1 MSEVW
6 ELYYYPNACGRAEFI
21 RIIFEE
27 AGQKFKEINDNTVEF
42 AIKNQRDGYPSF
54 APPVLKKGR

>member
-1 MSEVW
+1 M
-6 ELYYYPNACGRAEFI
+6 CGRAEFI

-27 AGQKFKEINDNTVEF
+27 VGQKYKENNDNTIEF

-54 APPVLKKGR
+54 ALPVLKKGR